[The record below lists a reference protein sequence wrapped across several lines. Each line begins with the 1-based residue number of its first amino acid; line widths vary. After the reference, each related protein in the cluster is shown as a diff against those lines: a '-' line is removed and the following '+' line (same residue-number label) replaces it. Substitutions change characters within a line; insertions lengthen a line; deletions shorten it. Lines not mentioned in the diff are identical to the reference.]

1 MQVKTKQGVCD
12 RLDESDG
19 GGGGVTIIARS
30 LFKKETD
37 MSQFLGLR
45 VHTRAGQVG
54 RIVTSFG
61 KSGKF
66 KAHFPEPGV
75 SDPAFV
81 EAASGGGSGALPSCP
96 APPPTI
102 RPGDPIF
109 LRYRKR
115 LFDPH
120 KEKGVK
126 RIQQ

>member
-1 MQVKTKQGVCD
+1 MQLKTKQGVCD
-12 RLDESDG
+12 RLDDSEGGG

-54 RIVTSFG
+54 RIVSSFG

-66 KAHFPEPGV
+66 KAHFPDLGA

-81 EAASGGGSGALPSCP
+81 EAGCGAAVVGPV
-96 APPPTI
+96 PPPI